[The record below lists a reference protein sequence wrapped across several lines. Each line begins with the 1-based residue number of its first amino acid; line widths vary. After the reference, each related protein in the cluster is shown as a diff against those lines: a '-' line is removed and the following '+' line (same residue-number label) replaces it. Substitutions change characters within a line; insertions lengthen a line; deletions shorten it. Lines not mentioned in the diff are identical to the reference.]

1 MKKALKFKLSK
12 KRKVKKKQGRG
23 GLLLSS
29 RKKNKGN
36 WSQKVMD
43 CWIRDE
49 AEVVLTVNGNNDSH
63 CQND

>member
-1 MKKALKFKLSK
+1 MGCYLA
-12 KRKVKKKQGRG
+12 VE
-23 GLLLSS
+23 
-29 RKKNKGN
+29 KKNKGN

-49 AEVVLTVNGNNDSH
+49 AEVVLTVNGNYDSH